1 MSITLREALAIGP
14 LKKARVVAGRD
25 LDREITFVNIME
37 VPEVA
42 RWMKGGEL
50 LLTAGFAIKE
60 DAELRRRLIFELAE
74 KGVAAF
80 GIKPGQYLD
89 EVPADMIQCADK
101 ANLPLLEL
109 PRDVPYMDIMLPLF
123 ELMINDQLYRLKK
136 AEEIHHKL
144 YGVILSGEGVA
155 GIAQA
160 LADLADNP
168 VLIAD
173 SSGNLLSS
181 STPGMKEGRPEPGW
195 EAKVLNS
202 LSLKKDGLFTLNP
215 HRWHRARVEAE
226 DGPLQLVLV
235 PVEINAVLSGQLLIL
250 ERNRKLDEQD
260 LMAME
265 NASAIIALEFA
276 KEKAVFETERRV
288 RGELLEDLISG
299 NFHYEESVI
308 RRAGFMNFNL
318 KTRLAAFVIDIDR
331 FESYL
336 INEAGRDENR
346 IQELKAKIVQLAHA
360 SFLDYPGGAM
370 LLDKSDSITGLVRLV
385 TQEDARLL
393 DSRLRKLKAGI
404 ESRLPRIKVSLGVG
418 RSYNG
423 VRYIKRSYEEAL
435 SALRIGRFMNGP
447 AAVSYYEDLG
457 PYRFLCELKDSE
469 AVISFCQETVGKI
482 ITYDSQNNTE
492 MLKTLISYFKNDCNL
507 RRTSEDLF
515 IHKNSV
521 IYRVKKIGEITGLD
535 MGDPEKRFNLQLS
548 LKLIQVVGDQGPG
561 GISSGRSE

>member
-1 MSITLREALAIGP
+1 MSITVRQALEIGP
-14 LKKARVVAGRD
+14 LKRAKVLAGQG
-25 LDREITFVNIME
+25 LDRNITFVNIME
-37 VPEVA
+37 VPDVA

-50 LLTAGFAIKE
+50 LLTAGFALKDE
-60 DAELRRRLIFELAE
+60 ADLRRRLIIELAQ

-80 GIKPGQYLD
+80 GIKPGKYFD
-89 EVPADMIQCADK
+89 EVPADMIQCAEQV
-101 ANLPLLEL
+101 NLPLLEL

-123 ELMINDQLYRLKK
+123 EIMINDQLYRLKK

-144 YGVILSGEGVA
+144 FEVILSGKGVA

-160 LADLADNP
+160 LAELVDNP

-181 STPGMKEGRPEPGW
+181 GLPGLKEGRPEAGW
-195 EAKVLNS
+195 EAKVLNC
-202 LSLKKDGLFTLNP
+202 LGTKKGDLFTLNP
-215 HRWHRARVEAE
+215 HRWHRARVEVE
-226 DGPLQLVLV
+226 DSPLQLVLV
-235 PVEINAVLSGQLLIL
+235 PVEINAVLSGHLLIL
-250 ERNRKLDEQD
+250 EGNRDLDEQD

-318 KTRLAAFVIDIDR
+318 KIRLTAFVIDIDR

-336 INEAGRDENR
+336 INEGGRDENH
-346 IQELKAKIVQLAHA
+346 IQELKAEAIKIVHA
-360 SFLDYPGGAM
+360 NFLDYPGGAM
-370 LLDKSDSITGLVRLV
+370 LLAKSDGITGLVRLI

-393 DSRLRKLKAGI
+393 DTKLQKVKAAI
-404 ESRLPRIKVSLGVG
+404 ESKLPAIKISLGVG

-423 VRYIKRSYEEAL
+423 VRYIKKSYEEAQ
-435 SALRIGRFMNGP
+435 SALRIGRFMNRSSS
-447 AAVSYYEDLG
+447 VNYYDDLG

-469 AVISFCQETVGKI
+469 TMFNFCQETLGKVV
-482 ITYDSQNNTE
+482 TYDSQNNTE
-492 MLKTLISYFKNDCNL
+492 LMKTIISYFKNDCNL
-507 RRTSEDLF
+507 RRTAEELF

-521 IYRVKKIGEITGLD
+521 IYRIKKIEELTGLT

-548 LKLIQVVGDQGPG
+548 LKLIQVVGDHGPG
-561 GISSGRSE
+561 GVSGGRLE